1 MTELLIASL
10 LAYHNL
16 KMDTVRD
23 ELRIIRQQN
32 HILVR
37 QNRLLKELK
46 GLREW

>member
-10 LAYHNL
+10 LSYHNA
-16 KMDTVRD
+16 KIDTVKD

-46 GLREW
+46 GLRK